1 MSEEAVVEALESE
14 SESVESNDVDISGM
28 VDELGDELFPNS
40 KAENTVDAEE
50 AETEDDT
57 DDDEQEEVEEEQEE
71 KPVKAAPQSWKK
83 EMHEKFASLD
93 PEVQDYIEQR
103 ENQMKK
109 GLEQDRTD
117 ANMGRTMR
125 DIMTPHAMTLKQQG
139 IDEPTAVKYMLTMH
153 EKLSSGT
160 VEQRTQALQQMAA
173 AYKLDG
179 SATSPTDA
187 QLAQRLQAIES
198 NLARSQQ
205 EALQAT
211 RMSIEKTVDTF
222 AKEHPHFDD
231 LSEDIAKFISA
242 GYELEESYEKALWAN
257 PLTRQK
263 ELDRIEK
270 EKNGKVKELRKAE
283 VDKAKKAK
291 SINVRGRTTDRASTA
306 PLGTMDDTMDEVLR
320 SINNRK

>member
-14 SESVESNDVDISGM
+14 SVEESNDVDISGM
-28 VDELGDELFPNS
+28 VDDIGSDLFPNS
-40 KAENTVDAEE
+40 KA
-50 AETEDDT
+50 
-57 DDDEQEEVEEEQEE
+57 DEQEEAEEDDAEESSDDEAEEEAEEDTEEE
-71 KPVKAAPQSWKK
+71 KQVKAAPQSWKK
-83 EMHEKFASLD
+83 EMHEKFATLD
-93 PEVQDYIEQR
+93 PEVQEYIEQR
-103 ENQMKK
+103 EEQMRK
-109 GLEQDRTD
+109 GLEKDRTD

-153 EKLSSGT
+153 DKLSNGT

-179 SATSPTDA
+179 TNTSPTEA
-187 QLAQRLQAIES
+187 QLAQRLEAIES
-198 NLARSQQ
+198 NLARSHQ

-211 RMSIEKTVDTF
+211 KASIEKTVDAF
-222 AKEHPHFDD
+222 ASEHPHFDD
-231 LSEDIAKFISA
+231 LSDDIAKLITV
-242 GYELEESYEKALWAN
+242 GYELEDAYEKALWAN

-270 EKNGKVKELRKAE
+270 EKSGKVKELRKAE

-291 SINVRGRTTDRASTA
+291 SINVRGRTTDKASTA